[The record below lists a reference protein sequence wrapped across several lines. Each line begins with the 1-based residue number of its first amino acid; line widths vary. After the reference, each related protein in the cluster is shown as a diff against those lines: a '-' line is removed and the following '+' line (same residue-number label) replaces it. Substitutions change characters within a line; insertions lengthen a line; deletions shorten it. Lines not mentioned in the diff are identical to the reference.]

1 MLKRNVLL
9 TGSAGYIGCVVGDRL
24 RKSNNTA
31 LTTLDR
37 KYHITEGAH
46 HIQGDVKNLINSEQD
61 VLVHLAALISVP
73 ESHSH
78 AEEYYDNNC
87 SQFHEMLNLNQNHFG
102 HLIYASSFSIYDEN
116 LEIYP
121 KSVYASTKLE
131 GEWIVKRWAQ
141 TMNQDYSILRFANP
155 IGVSQ
160 SLHSHIADRIQSSY
174 ANVMWRLARCKLLG
188 EMFYIHDLPGM
199 TRDFYPVEWIGYV
212 IDWIAKNGPVG
223 TVNLGSG
230 KPVSVMNL
238 LQHICEKYNI
248 SYKYVLPPEGTALGI
263 TKKVDVFKE
272 GIPDFDTYDPV
283 AYCEKSFLD
292 YLSLIQNAN

>member
-1 MLKRNVLL
+1 MNDFNVIL
-9 TGSAGYIGCVVGDRL
+9 TGSAGYIGSIVGDRL
-24 RKSNNTA
+24 LKSNSIDLETVDVVSDVLPVDTI
-31 LTTLDR
+31 LT
-37 KYHITEGAH
+37 EVG
-46 HIQGDVKNLINSEQD
+46 NLSNKSSD
-61 VLVHLAALISVP
+61 VLVHLAAKISVV
-73 ESHSH
+73 ESHKQ
-78 AEEYYDNNC
+78 ARQYYENNC
-87 SQFHEMLNLNQNHFG
+87 SQFHEMLNDRGNYFKHV
-102 HLIYASSFSIYDEN
+102 IYASSFSIYDSD
-116 LEIYP
+116 LSIYP
-121 KSVYASTKLE
+121 QSVYASTKYE
-131 GEWIVKRWAQ
+131 GEWILKRWAQ
-141 TMNQDYSILRFANP
+141 MTNRDYSILRFANP

-199 TRDFYPVEWIGYV
+199 TRDFYPVEWIGYA

-230 KPVSVMNL
+230 KPVSVMDL

-283 AYCEKSFLD
+283 VYCEKSFLD